1 MMNKRG
7 QGGLSINTIIV
18 AIIAVVVLLLIVAF
32 FTGGI
37 SNVSSKIGDI
47 FGVQTAGSD
56 LDLVRGRCSNLCE
69 SAKLLDDDQW
79 KDSSYCKQTFDI
91 EINGEDKSES
101 CYNGDNIGVS
111 CGQVTA
117 NC

>member
-1 MMNKRG
+1 MNKRG

-37 SNVSSKIGDI
+37 SNVSNKIGEI

-69 SAKLLDDDQW
+69 NAKLLDESQHA
-79 KDSSYCKQTFDI
+79 DSSYCKQNF
-91 EINGEDKSES
+91 EIDVNGETRNEF
-101 CYNGDNIGVS
+101 CYNGNNIGVS

-117 NC
+117 AC